1 MNPDILLMCILTIFD
16 TYPDYRSTTLGSYD
30 RLLALILVLDVPQ
43 QCIDV
48 SYNSLLALLEALEN
62 PPLNILNIR
71 SLTMIPTYIMGKM
84 YFLIWAKDVACFTTL
99 PEKHQT
105 LLLKL
110 RWYSI
115 ITRDLKLEHDKQH
128 FLVVQIKFLWL
139 MWLKSYPTY
148 NILAIVFDVP
158 IEFVCSTV

>member
-1 MNPDILLMCILTIFD
+1 MNPDILLVCILTIFD
-16 TYPDYRSTTLGSYD
+16 TYPDYRSTTLGSYN

-84 YFLIWAKDVACFTTL
+84 YFLI
-99 PEKHQT
+99 
-105 LLLKL
+105 
-110 RWYSI
+110 
-115 ITRDLKLEHDKQH
+115 
-128 FLVVQIKFLWL
+128 
-139 MWLKSYPTY
+139 
-148 NILAIVFDVP
+148 
-158 IEFVCSTV
+158 